1 MGNSK
6 SKMNGYVLR
15 VRTTVTLL
23 AFAAAAGC
31 TPEPPQTSQVDVE
44 AVRDEVLEL
53 ENAANLAVD
62 AGRCEFP
69 GELGDREPIFV
80 SGGRVVRTGSELLE
94 MCEEMVALRTGAV
107 FTPDRITANVLSNE
121 VAYVVREGNYTI
133 NYKDGTSRTVYLVMT
148 TVLHRQDEGWK
159 MVHLHESSR
168 EP

>member
-6 SKMNGYVLR
+6 MKMDSYAFRLR
-15 VRTTVTLL
+15 ITFTLL

-31 TPEPPQTSQVDVE
+31 TPEPPQTSQVDVA
-44 AVRDEVLEL
+44 AVREEVLEL

-62 AGRCEFP
+62 AGQCEFP
-69 GELGDREPIFV
+69 GLGDREPIFV

-94 MCEEMVALRTGAV
+94 MCEEMVAPRTGAV
-107 FTPDRITANVLSNE
+107 FAPDRITANVLSND

-148 TVLHRQDEGWK
+148 TVFHRQDEGWK

-168 EP
+168 RP